1 MPQDFLRV
9 STILQKLFI
18 IFKLTHKIKK
28 NPLIMRDFYF
38 FYLAVVLTSAP
49 KFPEAI

>member
-1 MPQDFLRV
+1 MPQNFLRV
-9 STILQKLFI
+9 STIKLQKLFI

-28 NPLIMRDFYF
+28 NPSIMRDF